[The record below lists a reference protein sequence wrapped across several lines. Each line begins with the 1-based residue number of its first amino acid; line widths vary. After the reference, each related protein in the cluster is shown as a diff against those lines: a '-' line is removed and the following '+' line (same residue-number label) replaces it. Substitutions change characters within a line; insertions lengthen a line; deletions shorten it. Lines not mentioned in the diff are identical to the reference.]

1 MKTLPLTVVTI
12 FTVSLSAADARAQA
26 AWRDSGWLSVNVG
39 FQAAPAAFTADTTFI
54 ANVETGTFSTDY
66 RFKSAAL
73 VDIGGGARIWRNLG
87 VGVSVSYFT
96 NKDDVDV
103 TTRVPHPFFFNQLRT
118 VTGQLSGVER
128 REIGVHI
135 QAMWMI
141 PAGTH
146 LQIGVLG
153 GPSVIMVRQG
163 LVTAVNITDTYP
175 FDTPTFRSADSAAQS
190 RHAVGFHA
198 GIDASYLFNQRIGV
212 GGVAR
217 FARARATFDLADG
230 GTVKADLGGAQ
241 VAGGLRV
248 RF

>member
-12 FTVSLSAADARAQA
+12 LTLSLAAADARAQA

-39 FQAAPAAFTADTTFI
+39 FQGPPAAFTADTTFTS
-54 ANVETGTFSTDY
+54 NVETGTISTDY
-66 RFKSAAL
+66 RFNSAML
-73 VDIGGGARIWRNLG
+73 FDVGGGVRIWRNLG
-87 VGVSVSYFT
+87 LGVSVSSFT
-96 NKDDVDV
+96 KEDDLDV
-103 TTRVPHPFFFNQLRT
+103 SARVPHPFLFNQPRT

-141 PAGTH
+141 PAGNH

-153 GPSVIMVRQG
+153 GPSFIMVRQG
-163 LVTAVNITDTYP
+163 VVTAVNITETYP
-175 FDTPTFRSADSAAQS
+175 FDSATFRSADSAEQS

-198 GIDASYLFNQRIGV
+198 GVDASYLFNQRIGV
-212 GGVAR
+212 GGIAR
-217 FARARATFDLADG
+217 FARARATFDLVDG